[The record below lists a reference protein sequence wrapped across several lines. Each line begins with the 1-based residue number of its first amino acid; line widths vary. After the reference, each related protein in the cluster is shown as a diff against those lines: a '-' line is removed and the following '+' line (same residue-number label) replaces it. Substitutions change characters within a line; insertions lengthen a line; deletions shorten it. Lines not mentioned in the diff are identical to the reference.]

1 MHAARRPAVGTFGDA
16 IEPAPEVGDGAGSRG
31 YATRAMIAGRDVER
45 VPERQ
50 APATEAH
57 VSAPTEPQPVAPTAT
72 AALPRPSRPATLR
85 HLARSRFTEHP
96 AIYLPFAR
104 RRYPGPSP
112 TVIGPETELV
122 IDGYMRSANTFAVYA
137 FQMAQRRPVR
147 LAHHLHAPA
156 QVIEAVRRGVPTMVV
171 VREPEGA
178 ILSQVQWE
186 PDVSL
191 RAALRTYARFY
202 RCLLP
207 YAAQVTVGEFDE
219 VTNDFGAVIDRL
231 NVRYGTSF
239 DRFESTPENRQR
251 CMDLMR
257 QRASTDPEWYHAVL
271 SFETGTLSLEELLA
285 RQPKDDPAA
294 QERGAGEALPADT
307 WIPSADRKEVKRALR
322 ARYDAPEVARLR
334 RRAESAYAA
343 FLRVAGAGIA

>member
-1 MHAARRPAVGTFGDA
+1 
-16 IEPAPEVGDGAGSRG
+16 
-31 YATRAMIAGRDVER
+31 MIAGQDVER
-45 VPERQ
+45 APDEPRAPGSQ
-50 APATEAH
+50 AGP
-57 VSAPTEPQPVAPTAT
+57 
-72 AALPRPSRPATLR
+72 ALPEPSRLATLR

-96 AIYLPFAR
+96 ALYLPFAR

-112 TVIGPETELV
+112 NVIDGGTELV

-156 QVIEAVRRGVPTMVV
+156 QVIEAVRRRVPVLVV

-191 RAALRTYARFY
+191 TAALRTYARFY
-202 RCLLP
+202 RCLQP
-207 YAAQVTVGEFDE
+207 YAARVTVGEFDE
-219 VTNDFGAVIDRL
+219 VTNDFGAVIERL
-231 NVRYGTSF
+231 NARFGTSF

-257 QRASTDPEWYHAVL
+257 ERASADPEWYQAVL
-271 SFETGTLSLEELLA
+271 SFETGMLSLDELMA
-285 RQPKDDPAA
+285 RRPKEGQGGTERRSGDP
-294 QERGAGEALPADT
+294 LPEDT

-322 ARYDAPEVARLR
+322 ARYHAPEVVELR
-334 RRAESAYAA
+334 GRAESSYAA
-343 FLRVAGAGIA
+343 FIRAASRTGAV

>member
-1 MHAARRPAVGTFGDA
+1 
-16 IEPAPEVGDGAGSRG
+16 
-31 YATRAMIAGRDVER
+31 MIAGRDVER
-45 VPERQ
+45 APE
-50 APATEAH
+50 PAA
-57 VSAPTEPQPVAPTAT
+57 PVA
-72 AALPRPSRPATLR
+72 LSRPARLATLR

-104 RRYPGPSP
+104 KRFPGPSP
-112 TVIGPETELV
+112 KVIDGETELV

-156 QVIEAVRRGVPTMVV
+156 QVIEAVRRGVPTLVV

-191 RAALRTYARFY
+191 PAALRTYARFY

-207 YAAQVTVGEFDE
+207 YAARITVGEFDE
-219 VTNDFGAVIDRL
+219 VTNDFGSVIDRL
-231 NVRYGTSF
+231 NARYGTSF

-251 CMDLMR
+251 CMELMKH
-257 QRASTDPEWYHAVL
+257 RASTDPAWYHAVL
-271 SFETGTLSLEELLA
+271 SFETGMLSLDELMS
-285 RQPKDDPAA
+285 RQPKDGESAPEHRSA
-294 QERGAGEALPADT
+294 EALPADT

-322 ARYDAPEVARLR
+322 ARYDAPETAELR
-334 RRAESAYAA
+334 RRAESAYTA
-343 FLRVAGAGIA
+343 FLDAAHGTAVV